1 MIANIRTLR
10 SSTKEI
16 LNAVRHGNTVVLTN
30 RGNPCAK
37 IVPIRQKTSPS
48 KSAAFGMW
56 KSHKEIK
63 DVNAYINKLRKNRHA
78 D

>member
-1 MIANIRTLR
+1 MKANIRTLR

-30 RGNPCAK
+30 RGNPCAQ
-37 IVPIRQKTSPS
+37 IIPIRQKKSPL
-48 KSAAFGMW
+48 KSAAFGIW
-56 KSHKEIK
+56 KSHKEVK
-63 DVNAYINKLRKNRHA
+63 NVNDYINKLRKNRHA